1 MNTCKT
7 LLKIALVLTLL
18 CAPTFSESHHELT
31 KLKVGDAAPDFPIPA
46 GLFKG
51 DDAPKKLSDFKGKK
65 TVLLAFY
72 PKAFTGGC
80 TKQLCEY
87 RDDFA
92 MFKSTDTEV
101 IAISTDEQELSD
113 KFKAEYKM
121 PFAVLGNP
129 DAKLVDLF
137 NVEKSVREGVAYA
150 ERSVFLIDKAGVVQ
164 HINLKYSVTDSKKE
178 LYEAIA
184 KLSEAEGSDMKAD
197 GKTK

>member
-7 LLKIALVLTLL
+7 FSKIALLLTLL
-18 CAPTFSESHHELT
+18 CAPTFSESHHELI
-31 KLKVGDAAPDFPIPA
+31 KVEVGEAAPNFPIPA

-51 DDAPKKLSDFKGKK
+51 DDAPKKLSEFKGKK
-65 TVLLAFY
+65 NVLLAFY

-80 TKQLCEY
+80 TKQLCGY

-137 NVEKSVREGVAYA
+137 NVEKSVHEGFAYA
-150 ERSVFLIDKAGVVQ
+150 GRSVFLINKSGVVQ

-184 KLSEAEGSDMKAD
+184 KLSAAEGGDMKAASE
-197 GKTK
+197 TK